1 MTAHV
6 YSLPPGGSIH
16 DWERHEELPG
26 HVNDDASL
34 HGYLRN
40 IALTGKGRE
49 AYRVQTDDGDI
60 LGTFSTHD
68 LFSEMTGRS
77 VITIA
82 PVDQVYVFF
91 ARALLCI
98 PIAAA

>member
-6 YSLPPGGSIH
+6 YSLPPGGGIH

-26 HVNDDASL
+26 HLNDDASL
-34 HGYLRN
+34 HGYLRKV
-40 IALTGKGRE
+40 ALGKGRE

-68 LFSEMTGRS
+68 LFCEMTGRS
-77 VITIA
+77 VITMA

-91 ARALLCI
+91 ARALLGI
-98 PIAAA
+98 QIAAA